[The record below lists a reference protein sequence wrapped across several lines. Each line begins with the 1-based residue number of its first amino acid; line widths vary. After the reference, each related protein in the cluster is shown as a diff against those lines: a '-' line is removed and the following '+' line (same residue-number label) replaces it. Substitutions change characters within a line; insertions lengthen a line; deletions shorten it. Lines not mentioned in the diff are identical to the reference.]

1 MIWPGGEVKLSDLQ
15 LVLSTPF
22 TLHGDKEHT
31 KIAIAFTTKQHEIFT
46 QYVTAAFLLSL
57 LVACLHTDSS
67 SHGTIAVT
75 F

>member
-1 MIWPGGEVKLSDLQ
+1 MKLSDFQ
-15 LVLSTPF
+15 LILSSF
-22 TLHGDKEHT
+22 VTLHGDKEHT

-57 LVACLHTDSS
+57 LVACLHTYSS
-67 SHGTIAVT
+67 SHRTIAVT